1 MDEYFDNFLILDK
14 FNVSRETFS
23 TLNEFREKIIEKNN
37 EINLIS
43 TKSASNSMNRHII
56 DCAQVIDLIDINSKI
71 CTDIGSG
78 AGLPGIVLSIL
89 IRDKKIDMK
98 MNLYEKSY
106 RKSSFLRSVS
116 KEFKLDT
123 EIFEEDIFKKKNL
136 VSGSI
141 VTRAFKPL
149 PVILGL
155 VEKNFKKYTNLIV
168 FMGKNGKQL
177 LEEAVKDW
185 EFEYKEKKSLTSDD
199 SFLLNIKNIKKK

>member
-43 TKSASNSMNRHII
+43 TKSTNNSMKRHII

-136 VSGSI
+136 ISGSI

-199 SFLLNIKNIKKK
+199 SFILNIKNIKKK